1 MISPL
6 VPSGRS
12 RIACLVAAALIVLGL
27 GVPAIRAAAVPTPDQ
42 GPTAGGTSVSDVVP
56 GVRFT
61 QVSTGVGNS
70 MAAVGTDGRA
80 YAWGENAHGQLGVG
94 DTTSTSTPRLVEVGA
109 MPAGVQVK
117 QVSVGY
123 EHLLVLGTDGR
134 AYATGHNDRGQLGDG
149 TTTDSSTLVPVTMP
163 DGVTFNRVEA
173 GFYVSS
179 AIASNGNSYVWGS
192 FPKLLSSKD
201 PDSSRSPAPVRIATP
216 GGESLTQLA
225 PGTSIFMAVTKSG
238 KIYGWG
244 DNTWGKLGIGVGV
257 DLPQPAQPQVPDDVT
272 FQQVSVSQGI
282 STLALDT
289 KGNVWS
295 WGTGWGGVLGTGADT
310 GGALP
315 AKAKTPPGVTFTSV
329 SAAGTSSL
337 ALASD
342 GTLYG
347 WGSANRGELGDVAS
361 PQLLP
366 IKLPMPAGLTFT
378 QVDDRQTAVAAIGSD
393 GRPYTWGWGAGG
405 QLGNGISDDDAHP
418 TPTTIDSPAVVTRVL
433 FGDTPGTGLAQTG
446 DRWSVNAP
454 AGCGVQDV
462 TADYTQYGAQHSAVT
477 KGGFTQ
483 GTAPQVTVQP
493 KGSSVDDGAT
503 VTLSAAATGDDTPT
517 VQWQQGTSAQGPWT
531 DIAGATQGSLTL
543 TPTATTWVRALFT
556 NCRGSVASNVV
567 ELSLGST
574 TPTPTPTPSPDV
586 TPTPTPAPSPSP
598 TPSSSPT
605 ASPSPTPAPTPTPF
619 PSPTPTPG
627 ASPSAPVTSPQPS
640 SSSTPSP
647 TTGGKAARP
656 GGIGGV
662 LVGTGGTADRSIV
675 GAVTLGA
682 AAAVGVGAFAARRR
696 RH

>member
-1 MISPL
+1 MNVISPL

-244 DNTWGKLGIGVGV
+244 DGSWGVLGEGAGGSSSRPV
-257 DLPQPAQPQVPDDVT
+257 QPAVPDGVT
-272 FQQVSVSQGI
+272 FTQLSVSQSGFA
-282 STLALDT
+282 LAIDQD
-289 KGNVWS
+289 GNVWS
-295 WGTGWGGVLGTGADT
+295 WGSGYTGSLGTGADSGSST
-310 GGALP
+310 P
-315 AKAKTPPGVTFTSV
+315 AKAKTPRGVTFTSV
-329 SAAGTSSL
+329 SAGVRNSV
-337 ALASD
+337 ALASRRNPVRL
-342 GTLYG
+342 GFHCRRC
-347 WGSANRGELGDVAS
+347 ARGC
-361 PQLLP
+361 
-366 IKLPMPAGLTFT
+366 
-378 QVDDRQTAVAAIGSD
+378 
-393 GRPYTWGWGAGG
+393 
-405 QLGNGISDDDAHP
+405 
-418 TPTTIDSPAVVTRVL
+418 RV
-433 FGDTPGTGLAQTG
+433 
-446 DRWSVNAP
+446 N
-454 AGCGVQDV
+454 
-462 TADYTQYGAQHSAVT
+462 
-477 KGGFTQ
+477 
-483 GTAPQVTVQP
+483 
-493 KGSSVDDGAT
+493 
-503 VTLSAAATGDDTPT
+503 
-517 VQWQQGTSAQGPWT
+517 
-531 DIAGATQGSLTL
+531 
-543 TPTATTWVRALFT
+543 
-556 NCRGSVASNVV
+556 
-567 ELSLGST
+567 
-574 TPTPTPTPSPDV
+574 
-586 TPTPTPAPSPSP
+586 PAPPDH
-598 TPSSSPT
+598 
-605 ASPSPTPAPTPTPF
+605 
-619 PSPTPTPG
+619 
-627 ASPSAPVTSPQPS
+627 
-640 SSSTPSP
+640 
-647 TTGGKAARP
+647 
-656 GGIGGV
+656 IG
-662 LVGTGGTADRSIV
+662 D
-675 GAVTLGA
+675 
-682 AAAVGVGAFAARRR
+682 ARRR
-696 RH
+696 GRGAGR